1 MTRMTPAAPILR
13 RDEPRPREPK
23 AGPVLLLHGF
33 LGEPGDWDAVV
44 ADLELPREI
53 LRADLLVAASASG
66 GGGGGGGG
74 SVDALADAVADAI
87 RAERIAPV
95 SIAGYSL
102 GARVLFALLD
112 RHADA
117 VGQALVISGTPG
129 LEDEDERAARRDA
142 DDRLA
147 EALRRQGLA
156 EFLDHWY
163 AQPLFASLRT
173 HPDFGLIARRRLAG
187 DGDGWSRILAEA
199 SPGRTQ
205 PVWERLPAFAGRL
218 RLAVGGLDGKYLDL
232 ARQVQ
237 EREPRIPIAVVEGAG
252 HAIHLERPEAVAS
265 LVDRLP

>member
-1 MTRMTPAAPILR
+1 MTSAAFVLD
-13 RDEPRPREPK
+13 RDEPRPRGTK
-23 AGPVLLLHGF
+23 AGPVVLLHGF
-33 LGEPGDWDAVV
+33 LGEPSDWDAVV
-44 ADLELPREI
+44 ADLELPREVF
-53 LRADLLVAASASG
+53 RADLLSAATA
-66 GGGGGGGG
+66 GG
-74 SVDALADAVADAI
+74 SVDALAKAVAGAI
-87 RAERIAPV
+87 RAQGLAPASV
-95 SIAGYSL
+95 VGYSL

-112 RHADA
+112 RHGDA

-129 LEDEDERAARRDA
+129 LEEEDERRARREA

-147 EALRRQGLA
+147 EALRSQGLA

-187 DGDGWSRILAEA
+187 DAEAWSRILAEA
-199 SPGRTQ
+199 SPGRTR

-218 RLAVGGLDGKYLDL
+218 RLAVGALDGKYLDL